1 MKYTIYTLKQF
12 NKIYANAYALIVDST
27 IYDIYNDY
35 ENENGEL
42 VTALVLNGD
51 FNENVIEI
59 TPEIEKDGVSYN
71 PITCE
76 FRFINDKNNTLGW
89 FRVLNVSTL

>member
-12 NKIYANAYALIVDST
+12 NKIYSNAYALVIDST

-35 ENENGEL
+35 ENEKGEL
-42 VTALVLNGD
+42 VTALILNGD
-51 FNENVIEI
+51 FNEGVIEI
-59 TPEIEKDGVSYN
+59 TSDIEKDGVSYN
-71 PITCE
+71 PLTSE
-76 FRFINDKNNTLGW
+76 FRFINDTNNIVGW